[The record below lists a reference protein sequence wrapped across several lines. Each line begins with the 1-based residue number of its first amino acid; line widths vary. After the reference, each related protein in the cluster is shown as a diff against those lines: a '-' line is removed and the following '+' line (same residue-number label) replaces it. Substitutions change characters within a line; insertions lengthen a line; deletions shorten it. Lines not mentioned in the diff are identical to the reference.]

1 MFGFFQWIALKYL
14 EIAKEV
20 MMIRALIADDDEIT
34 RVLLRSMLRQNGID
48 VVGEARNG
56 ADAQAL
62 CSKFKP
68 DILFLDINMP
78 RASGIEV
85 LKAIKSDHPGVFVI
99 MISSDATLLNVQEAC
114 ALGADN
120 FIVKPF
126 SQAKVMDVVV
136 RSLD

>member
-1 MFGFFQWIALKYL
+1 
-14 EIAKEV
+14 
-20 MMIRALIADDDEIT
+20 MMIKALIADDDEIT

-78 RASGIEV
+78 RANGIEA

-99 MISSDATLLNVQEAC
+99 MISSDATLLNVREAC

-126 SQAKVMDVVV
+126 SQAKVMDIVA
-136 RSLD
+136 RGLA